1 MIFKLKNFY
10 FKLNLTQRGL
20 PGGSVVKN
28 LPTSAGDVRDTG
40 LIPGLGRS
48 PRTGNGYPHQYS
60 CLENSMDRGAW
71 WATVHGVAK
80 SWTLLSKVC
89 VRLHTHT
96 HTHTHTHSHRGL
108 ISRTPWLCPLSY
120 TPYLVL
126 QRIQWLYFQSV
137 SETTHFPPLP
147 PLPPWS
153 STIPSSLDYP
163 NSHLPVTAPS
173 LPGTDQ
179 SMFHR
184 AARKK
189 RTCENHNSEHVC
201 LLLRPFQRLLISLR
215 IKTKAWT
222 SLVVQWLRIR
232 LPLQGTWVQSLVR
245 EDSTRCRATQLVRH
259 D

>member
-96 HTHTHTHSHRGL
+96 HTHTHT
-108 ISRTPWLCPLSY
+108 LS
-120 TPYLVL
+120 
-126 QRIQWLYFQSV
+126 
-137 SETTHFPPLP
+137 
-147 PLPPWS
+147 
-153 STIPSSLDYP
+153 
-163 NSHLPVTAPS
+163 
-173 LPGTDQ
+173 
-179 SMFHR
+179 
-184 AARKK
+184 
-189 RTCENHNSEHVC
+189 
-201 LLLRPFQRLLISLR
+201 QRLNIKNSLTLPFIIYPISSAAANPVALLS
-215 IKTKAWT
+215 KC
-222 SLVVQWLRIR
+222 V
-232 LPLQGTWVQSLVR
+232 
-245 EDSTRCRATQLVRH
+245 
-259 D
+259 